1 MQTDTDKI
9 REKLLAVKA
18 DLQKRV
24 DRIHHR
30 ARDPLNADSAEQ
42 AAELG
47 NVQVVAAL
55 ESEAIHELTS
65 IEDALHRLAAGNY
78 GICASC
84 GEANQ
89 QGAARSTANVRRVR
103 RLRRI
108 KRLSAPAPRADTSA
122 REQLLQ
128 VAKALELERIAGR
141 IPNE

>member
-9 REKLLAVKA
+9 REKLLAEKA
-18 DLQKRV
+18 ELLKRV
-24 DRIHHR
+24 DRIHDR

-84 GEANQ
+84 GEQ
-89 QGAARSTANVRRVR
+89 ISKERLEAR
-103 RLRRI
+103 
-108 KRLSAPAPRADTSA
+108 PTSA
-122 REQLLQ
+122 EC
-128 VAKALELERIAGR
+128 VDCAELSD
-141 IPNE
+141 

>member
-9 REKLLAVKA
+9 REQLLTVKA
-18 DLQKRV
+18 ELQKRI
-24 DRIHHR
+24 DRIHDR

-78 GICASC
+78 GICAGC
-84 GEANQ
+84 GEPISKERLE
-89 QGAARSTANVRRVR
+89 AR
-103 RLRRI
+103 
-108 KRLSAPAPRADTSA
+108 PTSA
-122 REQLLQ
+122 EC
-128 VAKALELERIAGR
+128 VDCAELSDH
-141 IPNE
+141 